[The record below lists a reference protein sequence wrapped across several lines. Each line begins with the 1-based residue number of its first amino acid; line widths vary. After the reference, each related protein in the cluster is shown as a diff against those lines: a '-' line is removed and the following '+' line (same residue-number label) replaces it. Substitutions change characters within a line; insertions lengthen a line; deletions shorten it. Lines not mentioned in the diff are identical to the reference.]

1 MLGVG
6 LGVNARPRAG
16 LQPVRI
22 AGIGGLGARA
32 GFTRTGSATAFD
44 AQGQIVSYPADTQ
57 RPAHAP
63 QGGPRLGTLIE
74 GEATNLVP
82 YSAAASATWENF
94 GASSQDL
101 SLNALGLFPG
111 VRVISHGS
119 VSHRMNCAEIAMT
132 GGQAYAL
139 RLFLRAGSSPSA
151 RLIVRAGSSTFSMV
165 NGAPGDFT
173 TVSDGAGSIS
183 VLAQAVLPDT
193 TIMCDVI
200 FTPTASDLYTI
211 GIGPNSGV
219 EGEDVILLALQ
230 CEAGTRSTSYIPTTD
245 QPATRMA
252 DQVAISGISGV
263 FDVHLRDGAG
273 GETVLN
279 AVTVTDGYWP
289 DIPDTV
295 LSGMLLVRT

>member
-1 MLGVG
+1 MLAVG
-6 LGVNARPRAG
+6 LGVNARPMAG
-16 LQPVRI
+16 LHSIRI

-32 GFTRTGSATAFD
+32 GFTRAGSATAFD
-44 AQGQIVSYPADTQ
+44 AQGQIATYPADAQ

-63 QGGPRLGTLIE
+63 QGGPRLGTLVE

-82 YSAAASATWENF
+82 YSAASSATWENF

-101 SLNALGLFPG
+101 SVNALGLFPG
-111 VRVISHGS
+111 VRVISNGS
-119 VSHRMNCAEIAMT
+119 VSHRLNSAEIAMT

-165 NGAPGDFT
+165 NGTPGDFA
-173 TVSDGAGSIS
+173 TVSDGAGPIN
-183 VLAQAVLPDT
+183 VLSQTILPDS
-193 TIMCDVI
+193 TIICDVV
-200 FTPTASDLYTI
+200 FTPVASDLYTI
-211 GIGPNSGV
+211 GVGPNSGI

-230 CEAGTRSTSYIPTTD
+230 CEAGTTPSSYIPTAD

-263 FDVHLRDGAG
+263 FDVHLRDGG
-273 GETVLN
+273 GVETILD
-279 AVTVTDGYWP
+279 AVTIADGYWP
-289 DIPDTV
+289 DISGAV
-295 LSGMLLVRT
+295 LSEMLLIRT